1 MSTMKIEPKAVGR
14 RIREVRVGAGLSGEE
29 FGERIGVGKGAVSTY
44 EIGESFPRW
53 ETLNR
58 ILALSGRDFN
68 WLLGGE
74 DAAGGAAVPQAGGVP
89 GPDQGVLADVLQGIE
104 EGLSDLELEIPPAKK
119 AELVVLLYEMMLEE
133 EGAKPRKSQIERIL
147 KLVA

>member
-1 MSTMKIEPKAVGR
+1 MGFMKIDPKGVGS
-14 RIREVRVGAGLSGEE
+14 RIREVRVRAGLSGEE

-58 ILALSGRDFN
+58 IAAFAGRDFN

-74 DAAGGAAVPQAGGVP
+74 GTSDVPAAEVSGGRVL
-89 GPDQGVLADVLQGIE
+89 DEEVLADVIKGVE
-104 EGLSDLELEIPPAKK
+104 EGLADLTLEIPPAKK
-119 AELVVLLYEMMLEE
+119 AELIVLLYEMMIEE
-133 EGAKPRKSQIERIL
+133 EGRKPRKAQIEKIL
-147 KLVA
+147 RLVA